1 MKEQFPADARGRAER
16 FYSGMRRKQFAD
28 LHAAQLPPNGYLWH
42 ASCFDSARVEA
53 FSSARTVP
61 VRCPEIALEAPA
73 LPVAGSIQELPISRA
88 TAMQRRTFIASS
100 TAIAA
105 AVAAPALLAQPGRL
119 TPLKFTLDFRIN
131 GQTAP
136 FFLALNKGYYRDE
149 GLDVTIDTGAGS
161 VASITRIASGVYQ
174 LGLGDISSLVE
185 FNVQNPGTPV
195 VQAVYQYYNRAPF
208 VIIGRKD
215 RGVTGDFASLQG
227 KKVAAAAVES
237 TRRAWPMVAR
247 KKGMKADAF
256 QWQTTD
262 FSARDNVMV
271 RGDVDAATYFH
282 DSAVSLFARMKM
294 DELSVLRYSDA
305 GVDLYGNA
313 ILASSNLIA
322 QNPAAVAAFLRAS
335 NRAIVETF
343 ANPGPSIAAMRQREP
358 ILDERIELER
368 WGITAQYVGAADTR
382 SHGLGDI
389 RKFTLERQVDEVV
402 DVFGLKTKP
411 AADALFNT
419 SMLPPRS
426 ERTIKT

>member
-1 MKEQFPADARGRAER
+1 
-16 FYSGMRRKQFAD
+16 
-28 LHAAQLPPNGYLWH
+28 
-42 ASCFDSARVEA
+42 
-53 FSSARTVP
+53 
-61 VRCPEIALEAPA
+61 
-73 LPVAGSIQELPISRA
+73 
-88 TAMQRRTFIASS
+88 MQRRLFLASS
-100 TAIAA
+100 SFVAAAIAA
-105 AVAAPALLAQPGRL
+105 PRVFAQSGKL
-119 TPLKFTLDFRIN
+119 VPLKFTLDFRIN
-131 GQTAP
+131 GQTSP
-136 FFLALNKGYYRDE
+136 FFLALAKGYYKDE

-185 FNVQNPGTPV
+185 FNAQNPGTPV

-215 RGVTGDFASLQG
+215 RGVDGSFKSLAG

-247 KKGMKADAF
+247 KQGMKPDAF
-256 QWQTTD
+256 QWTTTD

-294 DELSVLRYSDA
+294 EELSVLKYADA
-305 GVDLYGNA
+305 GVNLYGNA
-313 ILASSNLIA
+313 ILAGSNLIA
-322 QNPAAVAAFLRAS
+322 QNPKAVAAFLRAS
-335 NRAIVETF
+335 NRAIVETI

-358 ILDERIELER
+358 ILDEKVELER
-368 WGITAQYVGAADTR
+368 WGITAQYVAAADTR

-389 RKFTLERQVDEVV
+389 RKLLLEQQVDEVAE
-402 DVFGLKTKP
+402 VFALKAKP
-411 AADALFNT
+411 SADAIFNT

-426 ERTIKT
+426 ERITKA

>member
-1 MKEQFPADARGRAER
+1 
-16 FYSGMRRKQFAD
+16 
-28 LHAAQLPPNGYLWH
+28 
-42 ASCFDSARVEA
+42 
-53 FSSARTVP
+53 
-61 VRCPEIALEAPA
+61 
-73 LPVAGSIQELPISRA
+73 
-88 TAMQRRTFIASS
+88 MQRRTFLAAS
-100 TAIAA
+100 TALAA
-105 AVAAPALLAQPGRL
+105 GLGTPALFAQSGRL

-136 FFLALNKGYYRDE
+136 FFLAHSKGYYKDE
-149 GLDVTIDTGAGS
+149 GLDVSIDTGAGS

-185 FNVQNPGTPV
+185 FNAQNAGTPV

-247 KKGMKADAF
+247 KKGMKPDAF
-256 QWQTTD
+256 AWQTTD

-294 DELSVLRYSDA
+294 DELSVLKYSDA

-313 ILASSNLIA
+313 ILASSRLIVE
-322 QNPAAVAAFLRAS
+322 NPKVVAGFLRAT
-335 NRAIVETF
+335 NRAIMETL
-343 ANPGPSIAAMRQREP
+343 ADPAPSIAAMRQREP
-358 ILDERIELER
+358 ILDEKIELER
-368 WGITAQYVGAADTR
+368 WGITAQYVAAPDTR
-382 SHGLGDI
+382 SHGVGDI
-389 RKFTLERQVDEVV
+389 RKLTLERQVDEVAE
-402 DVFGLKTKP
+402 VFGLKTKP
-411 AADALFNT
+411 SADAIFN
-419 SMLPPRS
+419 SAMLPPRN
-426 ERTIKT
+426 ERMPKA

>member
-1 MKEQFPADARGRAER
+1 
-16 FYSGMRRKQFAD
+16 
-28 LHAAQLPPNGYLWH
+28 
-42 ASCFDSARVEA
+42 
-53 FSSARTVP
+53 
-61 VRCPEIALEAPA
+61 
-73 LPVAGSIQELPISRA
+73 
-88 TAMQRRTFIASS
+88 MQRRTFLASS
-100 TAIAA
+100 TAVAA
-105 AVAAPALLAQPGRL
+105 AVAAPALLAQSGRPV
-119 TPLKFTLDFRIN
+119 PLKFTLDFRIN

-136 FFLALNKGYYRDE
+136 FFLALAKGYYRDE
-149 GLDVTIDTGAGS
+149 GLDVSIDTGAGS

-185 FNVQNPGTPV
+185 FNVQNPGTPL

-208 VIIGRKD
+208 VIIGRRD

-227 KKVAAAAVES
+227 KKVAAAAVEA

-247 KKGMKADAF
+247 KKGMKPDAF

-282 DSAVSLFARMKM
+282 DSAVSLFARMKT

-313 ILASSNLIA
+313 ILASSHLIA
-322 QNPAAVAAFLRAS
+322 QNPAVVAAFLRAS
-335 NRAIVETF
+335 NRALVETF
-343 ANPGPSIAAMRQREP
+343 ADPGPSIAAMRQREP
-358 ILDERIELER
+358 ILDERIERER

-389 RKFTLERQVDEVV
+389 RKLLLERQVDEVV
-402 DVFGLKTKP
+402 DVFGLKSRP
-411 AADALFNT
+411 SADAIFNT
-419 SMLPPRS
+419 SLLPPRS
-426 ERTIKT
+426 ERMIKA

>member
-1 MKEQFPADARGRAER
+1 
-16 FYSGMRRKQFAD
+16 
-28 LHAAQLPPNGYLWH
+28 
-42 ASCFDSARVEA
+42 
-53 FSSARTVP
+53 
-61 VRCPEIALEAPA
+61 
-73 LPVAGSIQELPISRA
+73 
-88 TAMQRRTFIASS
+88 MQRRSFIAS
-100 TAIAA
+100 IAA
-105 AVAAPALLAQPGRL
+105 GAAAFGMPAAFAQGAKL

-136 FFLALNKGYYRDE
+136 FFLAESKGYYKDE

-174 LGLGDISSLVE
+174 LGLGDISSLIE
-185 FNVQNPGTPV
+185 FNAQNAGTPV

-215 RGVTGDFASLQG
+215 RGITGDFRSLQG

-247 KKGMKADAF
+247 KQGMKGDAF

-282 DSAVSLFARMKM
+282 DSAVSLFARMKTE
-294 DELSVLRYSDA
+294 ELSVLKYSDA
-305 GVDLYGNA
+305 GVNLYGNA

-322 QNPAAVAAFLRAS
+322 QNPKAVAAFLRAT

-343 ANPGPSIAAMRQREP
+343 ANPAPSIAAMRQREP
-358 ILDERIELER
+358 ILDAKVELDR
-368 WGITAQYVGAADTR
+368 WAITAQYVGADDTR

-389 RKFTLERQVDEVV
+389 RKLTLEQQVDEVF
-402 DVFGLKTKP
+402 DTFALKHRP
-411 AADALFNT
+411 SADAIFNS
-419 SMLPPRS
+419 SMLPARA
-426 ERTIKT
+426 ERDIKA